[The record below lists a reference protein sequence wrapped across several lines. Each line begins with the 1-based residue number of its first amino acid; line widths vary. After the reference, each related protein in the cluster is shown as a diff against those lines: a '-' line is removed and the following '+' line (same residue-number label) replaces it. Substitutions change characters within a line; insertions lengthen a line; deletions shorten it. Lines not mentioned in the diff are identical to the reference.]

1 MLLDFVTIVHVLD
14 KSENIAMKMVFKIMA
29 KLLTQNVHG
38 PKALHEYLHSIR
50 KVPYVHEYL
59 CIK

>member
-1 MLLDFVTIVHVLD
+1 M
-14 KSENIAMKMVFKIMA
+14 NMVFKIMA

-38 PKALHEYLHSIR
+38 PKALNEYLQSIW